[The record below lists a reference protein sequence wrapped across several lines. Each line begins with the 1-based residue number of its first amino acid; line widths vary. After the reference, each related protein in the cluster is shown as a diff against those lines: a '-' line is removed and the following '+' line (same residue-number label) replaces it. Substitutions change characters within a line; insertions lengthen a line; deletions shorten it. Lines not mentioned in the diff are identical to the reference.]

1 VSGLTIAVA
10 TGAGAAGTAV
20 TVDAA
25 SSLTQLVDNINRQVG
40 GVTAAIG
47 EDGNVVLSNET
58 GYAITVGGTVANSGL
73 AAGNYEGFLGLK
85 SASGSDINFSVATGK
100 DPSAL
105 NGLGLNQ
112 STGNGTVVGDGNLAS
127 ATAASAAAAI
137 QQLDTDTG
145 GALNPTTTSTDIVKI
160 NGVALGKTSTGSA
173 SDLAVAVNAVSDKTG
188 VKATANTVMALSL
201 DFGAVGDLVINGS
214 TVTTSGAT
222 DVAGVVTA
230 INTAGVGVKA
240 EADAV
245 TGRLILKSDSGADI
259 SVGNDGTNAFATEM
273 FDDPNVA
280 GGSGLTMNATAY
292 GAVRGKVTLT
302 SDNGGVVRIDGDGT
316 ASGGTGLGKFGLVA
330 QNSDDNVVGGELN
343 VLSVASANVAIKA
356 IDIAISKVSEK
367 RSQMGAIQNRF
378 TSVISTLQ
386 VSSENMSASR
396 SRIQDTDFA
405 AETAEL
411 SRTQILQQA
420 GTAMLAQANASSQNV
435 LSLLRG

>member
-1 VSGLTIAVA
+1 
-10 TGAGAAGTAV
+10 
-20 TVDAA
+20 
-25 SSLTQLVDNINRQVG
+25 
-40 GVTAAIG
+40 
-47 EDGNVVLSNET
+47 
-58 GYAITVGGTVANSGL
+58 
-73 AAGNYEGFLGLK
+73 
-85 SASGSDINFSVATGK
+85 
-100 DPSAL
+100 
-105 NGLGLNQ
+105 
-112 STGNGTVVGDGNLAS
+112 LAS